1 MVTVEKLA
9 RSIVHDS
16 LRPKEYEPVI
26 VSTYP
31 HTLELAEQIGL
42 ECQKAGADPFLVV
55 DTDKLFYGQFKN
67 FSEENLKKV
76 SAHCIGIAE
85 YARSYVYLG
94 GPRDPGPMARVPQ
107 EKFAAMFRGEQAH
120 DEKNREKK
128 PKNVIVTLGSVTRER
143 ARVYGYN
150 FAKWKKSVEEAIAVN
165 YGKLE
170 AAAAR
175 AEAHLSQPADVRVTA
190 DNGTDLRFRLAGA
203 PRAPH
208 VNDGVISDADLAADN
223 RNASLPAGEATVAPI
238 EDSARGTFV
247 CDLGVPQVG
256 RVIEGLS
263 WTFRDGRAVEFTAKR
278 NVGSAQTGWEGATGD
293 RDALGSFGLGLNPR
307 ATPGFL
313 QSTMVSGAVTI
324 GIGENR
330 DLGGKNASSY
340 GFAGTLVSGTV
351 EVGGKVVIDRGK
363 WVA

>member
-1 MVTVEKLA
+1 MVTMEKLA

-31 HTLELAEQIGL
+31 HTLDLAEQVSL

-67 FSEENLKKV
+67 FSEENLKRV
-76 SAHCIGIAE
+76 SAHCLGIAE
-85 YARSYVYLG
+85 YARSYVWLG
-94 GPRDPGPMARVPQ
+94 GPRDPGPMARVPR
-107 EKFAAMFRGEQAH
+107 EKFAAMFQGEQAH

-128 PKNVIVTLGSVTRER
+128 PKYVIVALGTVTRER

-150 FAKWKKSVEEAIAVN
+150 FAAWRKSVEDAIAVN
-165 YGKLE
+165 YGKLQ
-170 AAAAR
+170 AAGAR
-175 AEAHLSQPADVRVTA
+175 AEGVLSQSADVRVTA

-203 PRAPH
+203 PRTPH
-208 VNDGVISDADLAADN
+208 IDDGVISDADLAVGN
-223 RNASLPAGEATVAPI
+223 RNASLPAGEAWVAPI
-238 EDSARGTFV
+238 EESAQGTFV

-263 WTFRDGRAVEFTAKR
+263 WTFRDGHAVEFTAKR
-278 NVGSAQTGWEGATGD
+278 NVVAAQTGWETATGD
-293 RDALGSFGLGLNPR
+293 RDALGSFGVGLNPR
-307 ATPGFL
+307 ARPGFL
-313 QSTMVSGAVTI
+313 QNTMVSGAVTI

-330 DLGGKNASSY
+330 ELGGKNASSY
-340 GFAGTLVSGTV
+340 GFTGTLASGTV